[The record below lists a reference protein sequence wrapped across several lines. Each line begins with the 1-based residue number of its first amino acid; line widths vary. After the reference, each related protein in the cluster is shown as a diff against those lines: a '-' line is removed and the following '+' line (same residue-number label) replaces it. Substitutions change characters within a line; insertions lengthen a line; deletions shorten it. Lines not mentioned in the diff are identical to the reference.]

1 MVASARVTMNIQGA
15 IAVVAFAFLAGCGSH
30 PGSSSLPS
38 APSPV
43 PPPPSPPA
51 YQILNGYT
59 YNTAFRSVAGATV
72 TVLDGAQA
80 GATTT
85 SNEVGKFV
93 FTGTFAV
100 PPTLKVVKDG
110 YITATETA
118 RSNGSSG
125 GVWAYVVLDAVA
137 RPVDLV
143 GDYTLTIVADSA
155 CSGLPNELRTRNWP
169 ASIGITSG
177 SNTQPGTSLTLAVS
191 GGSFLANQD
200 RFPIGVSGGDV
211 TFSVYSG
218 EEVGLVEK
226 IAAGTFLAIGGGS
239 LVSID
244 TGSVAKISA
253 PFSGAIDYCA
263 LQSDTGWNYQ
273 CNSGPQTAYAHC
285 ESTRHQLILSRR

>member
-1 MVASARVTMNIQGA
+1 MNIHRAIAIGA
-15 IAVVAFAFLAGCGSH
+15 ITFALGCSSH
-30 PGSSSLPS
+30 PSSNTPS
-38 APSPV
+38 RPSPV
-43 PPPPSPPA
+43 PQPPPAPR
-51 YQILNGYT
+51 YQVLSGYASD
-59 YNTAFRSVAGATV
+59 TAFRPVAGATV
-72 TVLDGAQA
+72 TLVDGPQA
-80 GATTT
+80 GASTA
-85 SNEVGKFV
+85 SNEAGR
-93 FTGTFAV
+93 FTFAGTFEV
-100 PPTLKVVKDG
+100 GTTVRVSKEG
-110 YITATETA
+110 YTPATATA
-118 RSNGSSG
+118 RPNGSSNG
-125 GVWAYVVLDAVA
+125 TVWAFVLLDALA
-137 RPVDLV
+137 KPVDLV

-155 CSGLPNELRTRNWP
+155 CTGIPNELQTRNWP

-177 SNTQPGTSLTLAVS
+177 SNGQPGTSLTLAVS

-226 IAAGTFLAIGGGS
+226 IAAGTFLAIGGSS

-244 TGSVAKISA
+244 TGPVAKISA
-253 PFSGAIDYCA
+253 PFWGAIDYCA

>member
-1 MVASARVTMNIQGA
+1 VRVTMNIQRA
-15 IAVVAFAFLAGCGSH
+15 IVVVAFAFLTACGSH
-30 PGSSSLPS
+30 PESSPLPS
-38 APSPV
+38 TPSPV
-43 PPPPSPPA
+43 PPPSPPP
-51 YQILNGYT
+51 YQILNGYA
-59 YNTAFRSVAGATV
+59 YNTAFRPVAGATV

-85 SNEVGKFV
+85 SNEVGKFA
-93 FTGTFAV
+93 FTGAFTV
-100 PPTLKVVKDG
+100 PTTLKVVKDG
-110 YITATETA
+110 YITATVTA

-125 GVWAYVVLDAVA
+125 AIWAYVMLDAVA

-155 CSGLPNELRTRNWP
+155 CTGIPNELQTRNWP

-218 EEVGLVEK
+218 EEEVGLVEK
-226 IAAGTFLAIGGGS
+226 IAAGTFLAIGGSS

-244 TGSVAKISA
+244 SGPVAKISA
-253 PFSGAIDYCA
+253 PFWGAIDYCA

-285 ESTRHQLILSRR
+285 ESTQHQMILTRR